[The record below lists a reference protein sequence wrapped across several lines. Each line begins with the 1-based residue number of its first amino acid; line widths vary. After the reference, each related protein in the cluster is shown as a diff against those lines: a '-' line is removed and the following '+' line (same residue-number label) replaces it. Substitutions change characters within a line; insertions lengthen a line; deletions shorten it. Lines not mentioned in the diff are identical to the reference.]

1 MVAVPGV
8 GNGLFHVR
16 REERRLVKRAHR
28 VVCFSAAEL
37 VKGLVVHAAS
47 RPSALFLVM
56 TILLHHVMGSP
67 TGTGSITPSAMSLSR
82 SALTCFCQC
91 RGTDIGV

>member
-8 GNGLFHVR
+8 GNGIFHVR
-16 REERRLVKRAHR
+16 REDRRLVKRAHR

-47 RPSALFLVM
+47 RPSALFPNDDHPAAPCHGFTYRNRLDYAERDVSVQVGFD
-56 TILLHHVMGSP
+56 LLLPV
-67 TGTGSITPSAMSLSR
+67 
-82 SALTCFCQC
+82 
-91 RGTDIGV
+91 

>member
-8 GNGLFHVR
+8 GNGVFHVL
-16 REERRLVKRAHR
+16 REQRRLMKRPHR

-47 RPSALFLVM
+47 WPSALFPSDGHPAAPCHGFTCRNMLDYAKRDVSVYVGFD
-56 TILLHHVMGSP
+56 LL
-67 TGTGSITPSAMSLSR
+67 LS
-82 SALTCFCQC
+82 
-91 RGTDIGV
+91 V

>member
-8 GNGLFHVR
+8 GNGLFRVR

-37 VKGLVVHAAS
+37 VKGLVVHVSS
-47 RPSALFLVM
+47 RPSALF
-56 TILLHHVMGSP
+56 
-67 TGTGSITPSAMSLSR
+67 PSDDHPASWVHLKEQVR
-82 SALTCFCQC
+82 LRRARCLCPG
-91 RGTDIGV
+91 RL

>member
-16 REERRLVKRAHR
+16 REDRRLVKRAHR

-37 VKGLVVHAAS
+37 VKGLVGNGEGQKGG
-47 RPSALFLVM
+47 LWM
-56 TILLHHVMGSP
+56 W
-67 TGTGSITPSAMSLSR
+67 
-82 SALTCFCQC
+82 
-91 RGTDIGV
+91 

>member
-1 MVAVPGV
+1 MIYTDLR

-37 VKGLVVHAAS
+37 VKGLVHAAS
-47 RPSALFLVM
+47 RSSALFPSDDHPAAPCHGFTYRNRFDYTERDVSVQVGFD
-56 TILLHHVMGSP
+56 LLLPV
-67 TGTGSITPSAMSLSR
+67 
-82 SALTCFCQC
+82 
-91 RGTDIGV
+91 